1 MINAAVPSLHAPFR
15 NVFYKA
21 TVYGSPVLY
30 ARISHLQTCLFPGS
44 LLTSQSLILSVPTHG
59 FQHSQIMPSSTGTE
73 ETPTPIPL
81 VDLKAEYKKH
91 GATILSSITR
101 VVESGAF
108 ILGPEV
114 TSLEQKLAAYVQ
126 GPHSTPVHCI
136 GVSDG
141 TTALQLCLQAL
152 GVSMGDEVVT
162 VPFTWISTAEVI
174 PLVGA
179 KPVFADIERDTYLMD
194 VGAMQKAL
202 TERTRAVIVVSLFGL
217 MPDLAR
223 MRAVLDE
230 AEVRFG
236 TKIALI
242 EDGAQSFG
250 ARRGANVSC
259 GALECVLSTTSFFPT
274 KPLGCYGDG
283 GAVFTRDERL
293 AGVVRALRVHGKVG
307 GVHTMVGVN
316 GRLDTL
322 QAAVLLNKIEV
333 LEDLLEG
340 RREVALRYNQM
351 LGEDGRVVL
360 PTYKSVVEAD
370 GGVQS
375 AYGVYTIRVERRDE
389 VVARLKQV
397 GVGCAVYYKT
407 CCHLQPVFVQM
418 RPNVEALPVAE
429 QMSREVLSLP
439 IHPYLTKE
447 AQTRVVRELRT
458 ALDDLGI
465 THRPQ

>member
-1 MINAAVPSLHAPFR
+1 MPPSIAAD
-15 NVFYKA
+15 
-21 TVYGSPVLY
+21 
-30 ARISHLQTCLFPGS
+30 
-44 LLTSQSLILSVPTHG
+44 
-59 FQHSQIMPSSTGTE
+59 
-73 ETPTPIPL
+73 ETPIPIPL
-81 VDLKAEYKKH
+81 VDLKAEYEKH
-91 GATILSSITR
+91 GAVILSSVTR

-126 GPHSTPVHCI
+126 GAHPAPVHCI

-141 TTALQLCLQAL
+141 TTALQLCLQSL
-152 GVSMGDEVVT
+152 GIGMGDEVVT

-179 KPVFADIERDTYLMD
+179 KPVFVDIERDTYLMD
-194 VGAMQKAL
+194 VGAMQKVL

-217 MPDLAR
+217 MPDLGR

-230 AEVRFG
+230 AEVKFG

-250 ARRGANVSC
+250 ARRGGNVSC
-259 GALECVLSTTSFFPT
+259 GAPECMLSTTSFFPT

-293 AGVVRALRVHGKVG
+293 AGIIRALRVHGKMG
-307 GVHTMVGVN
+307 GVHAMVGVN

-322 QAAVLLNKIEV
+322 QAAVLLSKMEIFG
-333 LEDLLEG
+333 DLLEG

-360 PTYKSVVEAD
+360 PTYESVVETD

-375 AYGVYTIRVERRDE
+375 AYGIYTLRVERRDE
-389 VVARLKQV
+389 VVAGLKRA

-407 CCHLQPVFVQM
+407 CCHLQPVFKRV
-418 RPNVEALPVAE
+418 RSEGEALPVAE

-439 IHPYLTKE
+439 IHPYLTKG
-447 AQTRVVRELRT
+447 AQIRVVRELRT
-458 ALDDLGI
+458 VLDDLGI
-465 THRPQ
+465 TQRPQ